1 MSFSAHAD
9 AKGIMQLIQYCEPKN
24 VMLVHGEGEKMNFL
38 KEQIR
43 NELNLDCYCPA
54 NGETC
59 VINTQVK
66 IPVDVSLNLL
76 KSESIKFN
84 ARPPDPKR
92 RRLLHGVLV
101 MKENQVSL
109 MDVEEACKE
118 AGINRHVIRFT
129 SSLRLKDTGATS
141 TSTTAQKLYHLI
153 KQKLNDWQ
161 VTFTDGSSISVESVL
176 VKVEGDDDD
185 EQKNVFVSW
194 TNQDEDLGS
203 FIWELLSSMAK

>member
-24 VMLVHGEGEKMNFL
+24 VMLVHGEAEKMNFL

-43 NELNLDCYCPA
+43 NELNLNCYCPA

-59 VINTQVK
+59 TISTQVK

-76 KSESIKFN
+76 KNESKKFN
-84 ARPPDPKR
+84 AKPPDPKR

-101 MKENQVSL
+101 MKENQVSM

-118 AGINRHVIRFT
+118 VGINRHVIRFT
-129 SSLRLKDTGATS
+129 SSLRLNDCGTTS
-141 TSTTAQKLYHLI
+141 STAQKLYGVV

-161 VTFTDGSSISVESVL
+161 VTLTDGSISVESVL
-176 VKVEGDDDD
+176 IKVEGDDEDD
-185 EQKNVFVSW
+185 QKNVYVSW

-203 FIWELLSSMAK
+203 FIWELLSSMSK